1 MIHCHS
7 TVTVQKK
14 LHFEEITLH
23 AKNGIFNNTAQMSY
37 KFTQKYDV
45 DETATINLSLIY
57 ITFFNVTR
65 ERNCNYLNG
74 TYASRGAF
82 QDK

>member
-1 MIHCHS
+1 
-7 TVTVQKK
+7 
-14 LHFEEITLH
+14 
-23 AKNGIFNNTAQMSY
+23 MSY